1 MFIKYR
7 LADGTYAEVEV
18 TEEVAE
24 YLSESAREI
33 ENSDRRYRRRVEY
46 HAETTDFNEGSFAYH
61 MTPEEILLQKERF
74 EEAWNKLSEVQ
85 RQRLKLWSAGYTCR
99 EIAAMEGANYTS
111 VAESIKSG
119 REKFKKIFGPY
130 PYKKPLS

>member
-33 ENSDRRYRRRVEY
+33 ENSDRRY
-46 HAETTDFNEGSFAYH
+46 HDT
-61 MTPEEILLQKERF
+61 
-74 EEAWNKLSEVQ
+74 
-85 RQRLKLWSAGYTCR
+85 
-99 EIAAMEGANYTS
+99 
-111 VAESIKSG
+111 
-119 REKFKKIFGPY
+119 
-130 PYKKPLS
+130 